1 MVSLISVERTIDG
14 ALAGCSIIGRCHG
27 KVERVLAH
35 KRRASTLNTDWSWR
49 TIPAWIAG
57 VADPATVSLMNEE
70 QAMRIAFAILMGLH
84 GLIHLLGPTKAFGWA
99 EVQQLRNPITPLGG
113 TLWLV
118 AAILLVGAAIAF
130 ALRAPWWWGLG
141 LPGMVLSQL
150 LITQSW
156 SDAKF
161 GTLANVLI
169 AVPLVLLALDAR
181 PSSFRSRF
189 EHDRDALLAHPLR
202 AAPIVTEVDL
212 ASLPPLM
219 QTYLRRVGAV
229 GRPRVR
235 NMRVRFDAQ
244 MRSSATS
251 PWMQATATQYEF
263 FDPPA
268 RLFYMNATRSGVP
281 LDVFHRYIDSAA
293 TFQVRI
299 ASLVPMVDKSGADLT
314 RAETVTLMNDIVVMA
329 PAAVLD
335 LPFAW
340 KTVGERSLLATF
352 ANAGNTVSATLT
364 FDAAGDLIGF
374 LSNDRTQEDPNV
386 PWSTPISGY
395 RDVDGIRIGALG
407 DANWVETS
415 GEWTYGKFE
424 IRSIAY
430 NVTK

>member
-1 MVSLISVERTIDG
+1 
-14 ALAGCSIIGRCHG
+14 
-27 KVERVLAH
+27 
-35 KRRASTLNTDWSWR
+35 
-49 TIPAWIAG
+49 
-57 VADPATVSLMNEE
+57 
-70 QAMRIAFAILMGLH
+70 MRIAFAILIGIH
-84 GLIHLLGPTKAFGWA
+84 GLIHLLGPAKAFGWV
-99 EVQQLRNPITPLGG
+99 EVRQLRTPISPLGG
-113 TLWLV
+113 ALWLA
-118 AAILLVGAAIAF
+118 AAILLVGAAIGF
-130 ALRAPWWWGLG
+130 ALGAHWWWWLG
-141 LPGMVLSQL
+141 LPGIALSQV

-161 GTLANVLI
+161 GTIANLVI
-169 AVPLVLLALDAR
+169 AIPLVVLALDAR

-189 EHDRDALLAHPLR
+189 AHDRDALLARPVR
-202 AAPIVTEVDL
+202 PAPVVTEADL
-212 ASLPPLM
+212 GSLPPLM
-219 QTYLRRVGAV
+219 RTYLRRVGAL

-235 NMRVRFDAQ
+235 SLRVLFNAQ

-251 PWMQATATQYEF
+251 PWMQSTATQYEF

-281 LDVFHRYIDSAA
+281 IDVFHRYIDSAA

-299 ASLVPMVDKSGADLT
+299 ASLFSMVDKSGPVLT

-335 LPFAW
+335 LPFTW

-352 ANAGNTVSATLT
+352 TNAGNTVSAALT
-364 FDAAGDLIGF
+364 FDADGDLVGF
-374 LSNDRTQEDPNV
+374 LSNDRTQEDAKGSRNV

-395 RDVDGIRIGALG
+395 REVDGIRIGALG
-407 DANWVETS
+407 NANWVEPS

-430 NVTK
+430 NIEK

>member
-1 MVSLISVERTIDG
+1 
-14 ALAGCSIIGRCHG
+14 
-27 KVERVLAH
+27 
-35 KRRASTLNTDWSWR
+35 
-49 TIPAWIAG
+49 
-57 VADPATVSLMNEE
+57 
-70 QAMRIAFAILMGLH
+70 MRIAFAILIGIH
-84 GLIHLLGPTKAFGWA
+84 GLIHLLGPAKAFGWA
-99 EVQQLRNPITPLGG
+99 EVQPLRTPISPFGG
-113 TLWLV
+113 ALWLV
-118 AAILLVGAAIAF
+118 AAILLVGAAIGF
-130 ALRAPWWWGLG
+130 ALSAQWWGWFG
-141 LPGMVLSQL
+141 LPGMVLSQV

-161 GTLANVLI
+161 GTIVNLAI
-169 AVPLVLLALDAR
+169 AVPLVLLGLDAR

-189 EHDRDALLAHPLR
+189 AHDRDALLARPVR
-202 AAPIVTEVDL
+202 PAPVVTEADL

-235 NMRVRFDAQ
+235 SMRVLFKAQ

-251 PWMQATATQYEF
+251 PWMQSTATQYEF

-299 ASLVPMVDKSGADLT
+299 ASLFSLVDKSGPVLT
-314 RAETVTLMNDIVVMA
+314 RAETVTLMNDILVMA

-335 LPFAW
+335 LPFTW

-352 ANAGNTVSATLT
+352 TNVGNTVSAALT
-364 FDAAGDLIGF
+364 FDDDGDLVGF
-374 LSNDRTQEDPNV
+374 LSNDRTQEDAKGNCDV

-395 RDVDGIRIGALG
+395 REVDGIRIGALG

-430 NVTK
+430 NVEK